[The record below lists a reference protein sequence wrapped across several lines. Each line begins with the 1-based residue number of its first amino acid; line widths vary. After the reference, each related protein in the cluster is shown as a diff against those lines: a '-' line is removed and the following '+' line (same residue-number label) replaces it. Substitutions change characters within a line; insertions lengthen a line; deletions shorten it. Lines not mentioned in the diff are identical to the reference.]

1 MSAEPAAVTLRPA
14 RTEFFDGVRA
24 QLPLMLGV
32 APFGMAYGAYAVD
45 SGLSAALSQA
55 MSVIVF
61 GGASQF
67 VGVQLMASGV
77 PGAVIVLTTLL
88 VNMRHLLYSAS
99 LSPHVAH
106 LERRWRW
113 LLGYLLTDEAYAVG
127 ITRLREPD
135 ASPFRHWYL
144 LGTALTLW
152 VGWQISTA
160 AGIFVGA
167 TAGESW
173 SLDFALPLTFIAL
186 VVPALSGRP
195 AFAAAAVAGAVAV
208 AGHGWPYSTGL
219 MTAAVAGVVA
229 GMLAHRMVDR
239 DRAAAGDGPEAI

>member
-1 MSAEPAAVTLRPA
+1 MSVDPATATVRSARAEFAG
-14 RTEFFDGVRA
+14 GVRA

-32 APFGMAYGAYAVD
+32 FPFGMAYGAYAVD

-77 PGAVIVLTTLL
+77 PGAIIVLTTLL
-88 VNMRHLLYSAS
+88 VNLRHLLYSAS
-99 LSPHVAH
+99 LSPYVAH
-106 LERRWRW
+106 LPQRWRW

-127 ITRLREPD
+127 ITRYRRGD
-135 ASPFRHWYL
+135 GSPLRHWYL

-160 AGIFVGA
+160 IGILAGA

-186 VVPALSGRP
+186 VVPALDGRP
-195 AFAAAAVAGAVAV
+195 ALAAAAVAGAIAV
-208 AGHGWPYSTGL
+208 AGHDWPYSTGL
-219 MTAAVAGVVA
+219 MTAAVAGVAVGTLVHRTSGDHEGHA
-229 GMLAHRMVDR
+229 G
-239 DRAAAGDGPEAI
+239 GTEAT

>member
-1 MSAEPAAVTLRPA
+1 MPALPAAAVRTA
-14 RTEFFDGVRA
+14 RAEFVDGVRA

-45 SGLSAALSQA
+45 SGLSVALTQA
-55 MSVIVF
+55 MSVVVF

-77 PGAVIVLTTLL
+77 PGAIIVLTTLL
-88 VNMRHLLYSAS
+88 VNLRHLLYSAS
-99 LSPHVAH
+99 LSPYVAH
-106 LERRWRW
+106 LERWWRW
-113 LLGYLLTDEAYAVG
+113 LFAYLLTDEAYAVG
-127 ITRLREPD
+127 VTRYREQDP
-135 ASPFRHWYL
+135 PLHKHWYF

-152 VGWQISTA
+152 TGWQISTA
-160 AGIFVGA
+160 AGIVVGE

-186 VVPALSGRP
+186 VVPALTGRA
-195 AFAAAAVAGAVAV
+195 AFAAAAVAGALAV
-208 AGHGWPYSTGL
+208 AAEDWPYSTGL

-229 GMLAHRMVDR
+229 GLLVHRTWDAGR
-239 DRAAAGDGPEAI
+239 GETEAA